1 MDRLQIIVG
10 DIFEMNADALI
21 FPANPL
27 PEVGGSLDR
36 IVYEKAGWDSLL
48 EARKEIGVLKSTES
62 KITKALKLHT
72 KPIYWQSDKI
82 DERWALFIQMV

>member
-48 EARKEIGVLKSTES
+48 EARKEIGALKSTES
-62 KITKALKLHT
+62 KITKALSKRQPIPPIT
-72 KPIYWQSDKI
+72 KTEPGDP
-82 DERWALFIQMV
+82 ALTFNV